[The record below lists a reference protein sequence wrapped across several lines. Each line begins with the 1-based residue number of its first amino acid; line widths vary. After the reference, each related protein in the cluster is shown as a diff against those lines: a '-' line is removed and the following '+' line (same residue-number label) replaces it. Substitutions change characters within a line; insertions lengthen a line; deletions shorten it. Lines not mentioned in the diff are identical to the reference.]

1 MMIIQYL
8 KNQTGIRKYSVIKI
22 VSLLVVLLF
31 IFVLSVCSSEE
42 DDIPRLEGKG
52 TVSLSFDH
60 WMMGGG
66 VDEDEKI
73 EMNPSSFRHTNS
85 NEETLQ
91 ELTTLDYIVSNI
103 SLKDE
108 TGKVFTYAKDS
119 LFIVSEEHR
128 ETKVGLAKIPA
139 GRYISVSFGIGVPY
153 AKWAEGIQKQ
163 KELWEKAKRY
173 SLALEWKSGYRHLI
187 FEGKFTSRTVR
198 NPQFFQVHIK
208 DDTSDPHHSNYKK
221 LVLPFPKPLLISNNL
236 KPVIHFRVDINKILD
251 GKNKIKLSKS
261 PIISDGERI
270 KKIADNFT
278 DGMFKVDKID

>member
-1 MMIIQYL
+1 MIIQYL
-8 KNQTGIRKYSVIKI
+8 KNQIRKYSFIKI
-22 VSLLVVLLF
+22 VSLLFVLF
-31 IFVLSVCSSEE
+31 FVFVLSACSSEE
-42 DDIPRLEGKG
+42 DEIPRLEGKG
-52 TVSLSFDH
+52 YLSLSFEN

-85 NEETLQ
+85 NQETQQ
-91 ELTTLDYIVSNI
+91 ELIALDYIVGNI

-108 TGKVFTYAKDS
+108 TGKVFNYSKDS

-128 ETKVGLAKIPA
+128 ETEVRLAKIPA
-139 GRYISVSFGIGVPY
+139 GRYISVSFDIGVPY
-153 AKWAEGIQKQ
+153 AKWAETLQTQ

-173 SLALEWKSGYRHLI
+173 SLALGGGSGYRHLI
-187 FEGKFTSRTVR
+187 FEGKFTSRTVQ
-198 NPQFFQVHIK
+198 NPEFFKVHIK
-208 DDTSDPHHSNYKK
+208 DDKSDPQHSNYKK
-221 LVLPFPKPLLISNNL
+221 LVLPFPKPLLISKNL
-236 KPVIHFRVDINKILD
+236 NPVIHFRVDINKILD
-251 GKNKIKLSKS
+251 GKNKIKLSGS